1 MMDEAMKGESFVVD
15 RLETRQMVDDR
26 QMSLFWLRFFF
37 FFFFLNRIGH
47 DLEERLERIFYEYI
61 FFDLDLYM
69 IKRYIYLSLLQ
80 RGFCRRLWKYYE

>member
-1 MMDEAMKGESFVVD
+1 MIDEAMKGESFVVD

-47 DLEERLERIFYEYI
+47 DLEERLEIESFTNIYFLILIFI
-61 FFDLDLYM
+61 
-69 IKRYIYLSLLQ
+69 
-80 RGFCRRLWKYYE
+80 